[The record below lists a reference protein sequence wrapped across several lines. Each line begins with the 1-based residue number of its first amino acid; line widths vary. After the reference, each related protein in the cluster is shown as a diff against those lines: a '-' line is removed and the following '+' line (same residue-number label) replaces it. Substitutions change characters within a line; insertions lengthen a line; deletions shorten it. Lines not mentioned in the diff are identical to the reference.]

1 MLSLHR
7 VVFEEEPG
15 DPGVYG
21 AVADYEDV
29 QERLPE
35 AAPVLHLP
43 AGRVVLPHVQRV
55 VDGLAGLVNVDLLLL
70 VVPVLPAEELGP
82 RDQLPPA
89 LVVHEGTELSLDH
102 FLHLQTIFIC
112 SQPTYQKLSYSL
124 GPSLSEGLNQLAT
137 LLEVSQLVERTVI
150 FTRGPSDNS
159 EGET

>member
-1 MLSLHR
+1 M
-7 VVFEEEPG
+7 
-15 DPGVYG
+15 DG
-21 AVADYEDV
+21 AVADDEDV
-29 QERLPE
+29 EERLPN

-43 AGRVVLPHVQRV
+43 AGSVVLPHVERV

-102 FLHLQTIFIC
+102 FLHLQTTILVIC
-112 SQPTYQKLSYSL
+112 SQSTCQKLSYSL